1 MPKSKTMKN
10 FCVLNNATKKCVSS
24 ETADETSNHCYRNK
38 KTQRCHNYPVEF
50 NETTTF
56 KGFVMTQK
64 AKKHL
69 EKIILNKTPLQIT
82 KMRKKHEENELYIPI
97 DEYTTD
103 KSLKDYLAN
112 EVLEL
117 ANYYAIEE
125 SQDIISVK
133 AIKHVIEQDKDL
145 EILLK

>member
-1 MPKSKTMKN
+1 
-10 FCVLNNATKKCVSS
+10 
-24 ETADETSNHCYRNK
+24 
-38 KTQRCHNYPVEF
+38 
-50 NETTTF
+50 
-56 KGFVMTQK
+56 MTQK